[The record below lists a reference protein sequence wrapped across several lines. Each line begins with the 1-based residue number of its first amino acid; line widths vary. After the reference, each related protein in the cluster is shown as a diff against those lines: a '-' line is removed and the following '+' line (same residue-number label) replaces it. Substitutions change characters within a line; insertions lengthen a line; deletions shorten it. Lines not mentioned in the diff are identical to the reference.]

1 MCGNQSQK
9 TDWAVLNW
17 EEFNHLLDMKTI
29 SWQVQNT
36 QPSQPITWSILTNN
50 NTKHP
55 KQPFNR
61 IINSCGW
68 SRQVHLSWLHTIIHW
83 QVCYPDRVCRQDKL
97 LLNTILCLYHSSL
110 FGYMVQRHGPC
121 SRKTR
126 GNYLSLSISDVS
138 DKPSTYTGMTVR
150 NSTVVVITCLQASAT
165 WWVGKVALFFVRL

>member
-68 SRQVHLSWLHTIIHW
+68 SRQVHLSWLHTVIHC

-97 LLNTILCLYHSSL
+97 LLNTILCLYQSCILSVQLYGSESWTLLQEDTWKLLESL
-110 FGYMVQRHGPC
+110 HLRCQWQILNIHWNDC
-121 SRKTR
+121 
-126 GNYLSLSISDVS
+126 
-138 DKPSTYTGMTVR
+138 
-150 NSTVVVITCLQASAT
+150 
-165 WWVGKVALFFVRL
+165 